1 MKRIST
7 IQTCILIGL
16 LVLILAFIL
25 FGNCSRLFRKCDSK
39 SRVAD
44 FEGAPRTGK
53 AFLQVTF
60 TDHSFGNVIAW
71 DWRFK
76 GGDPEEAGG
85 QGPHTVIYRNPG
97 EYDVSLMV
105 LFYPSPN
112 DTVPVGHTTD
122 KRKYIKVTP

>member
-1 MKRIST
+1 MKRISP

-16 LVLILAFIL
+16 FVLILAFIL
-25 FGNCSRLFRKCDSK
+25 FCNCSRLSRKGDSK

-44 FEGAPRTGK
+44 FEGVPHTGK
-53 AFLQVTF
+53 APLQVTF
-60 TDHSFGNVIAW
+60 TDQSFGAIAW
-71 DWRFK
+71 DWWFK

-85 QGPHTVIYRNPG
+85 QGPHTVIYRKPG
-97 EYDVSLMV
+97 EYDVSLTV
-105 LFYPSPN
+105 LFYPTPN